1 MCALC
6 LVALTCA
13 LSCSKSKGIDQV
25 DPPDPTPIELTV
37 SGLKSNDTLRNT
49 VTVEI
54 KAEHSS
60 SVKRIEVFANDELV
74 ASATADSLSLSWNTL
89 ELPDGTYNVKVV
101 VSDEAGNQKEQATSV
116 VVKNALVKIDRDLL
130 LGWGDVTDY
139 FITDST
145 GQVIG
150 RANFANGG
158 THERV
163 VSIYPSKVFS
173 DNKINLTRVA
183 TSTDLAPEI
192 VHFVGIKRGTHLSAK
207 NLEVSKGQLN
217 EYQEPIPITVKNIPE
232 YDHLLVSTNSLYYQF
247 PVSPDYDCSL
257 PYTEGSKSLLLI
269 EQNGAG
275 RYGLFDIPAGSA
287 RVELDATQANLVP
300 AKKTIRL
307 PAVPTEAN
315 ITVYGQVSKGYDEFY
330 TFANKKV
337 SGNSV
342 DIFYPENLVEE
353 LTGIVSY
360 VQGSTQFDNYY
371 YQGIPEDIK
380 PWDIQANVI
389 KPDITDFGMNAS
401 GDFAYYRV
409 LFENKPYVGT
419 GEGYIG
425 VAVFASREQQA
436 FNFPDI
442 ANEIDIP
449 GFDLSQFKPLQ
460 FQFYT
465 HDVPLDFTA
474 QFNYTSN
481 LLMPK
486 GGKQAAIATVN
497 LRE

>member
-1 MCALC
+1 
-6 LVALTCA
+6 
-13 LSCSKSKGIDQV
+13 
-25 DPPDPTPIELTV
+25 
-37 SGLKSNDTLRNT
+37 
-49 VTVEI
+49 
-54 KAEHSS
+54 
-60 SVKRIEVFANDELV
+60 
-74 ASATADSLSLSWNTL
+74 
-89 ELPDGTYNVKVV
+89 
-101 VSDEAGNQKEQATSV
+101 
-116 VVKNALVKIDRDLL
+116 
-130 LGWGDVTDY
+130 
-139 FITDST
+139 
-145 GQVIG
+145 
-150 RANFANGG
+150 
-158 THERV
+158 
-163 VSIYPSKVFS
+163 
-173 DNKINLTRVA
+173 
-183 TSTDLAPEI
+183 
-192 VHFVGIKRGTHLSAK
+192 
-207 NLEVSKGQLN
+207 
-217 EYQEPIPITVKNIPE
+217 
-232 YDHLLVSTNSLYYQF
+232 
-247 PVSPDYDCSL
+247 
-257 PYTEGSKSLLLI
+257 
-269 EQNGAG
+269 
-275 RYGLFDIPAGSA
+275 
-287 RVELDATQANLVP
+287 P